1 MTHQRRRR
9 TRNQRRRE
17 AVKTTV
23 MAVMFFILCVVLT
36 VWALGVWA
44 EHPGEQ
50 LISGSAYMASMQAE

>member
-1 MTHQRRRR
+1 MTDQRRRK

-23 MAVMFFILCVVLT
+23 MTVLLFVMCAVLT

-50 LISGSAYMASMQAE
+50 PVSGTEYMEALR